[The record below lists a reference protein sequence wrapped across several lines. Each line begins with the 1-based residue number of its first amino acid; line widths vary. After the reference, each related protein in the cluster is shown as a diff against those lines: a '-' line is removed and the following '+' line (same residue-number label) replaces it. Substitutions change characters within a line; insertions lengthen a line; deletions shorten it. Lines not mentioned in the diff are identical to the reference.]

1 MTLSPEDRKQLVQ
14 HHLEKS
20 EQMLSQA
27 EEMFFLRHYDL
38 AVNRYYYACFHAVH
52 ALLVAN
58 GLSAKTH
65 EGLLAVFGKE
75 FVLTGK
81 IERKHSSFLAR
92 MEQLRKKADYNCVY
106 DVSASDVS
114 DMQTPA
120 LELLDEIKKLITT
133 NM

>member
-1 MTLSPEDRKQLVQ
+1 MTLSDEERKQLVQ
-14 HHLEKS
+14 HHLTKA
-20 EQMLSQA
+20 EQMLIQA
-27 EEMFFLRHYDL
+27 EEMYSLSHYDM

-81 IERKHSSFLAR
+81 TDRKYSSFLAR

-114 DMQTPA
+114 DKQIPA
-120 LELLDEIKKLITT
+120 HELLNEIKRLI
-133 NM
+133 NI